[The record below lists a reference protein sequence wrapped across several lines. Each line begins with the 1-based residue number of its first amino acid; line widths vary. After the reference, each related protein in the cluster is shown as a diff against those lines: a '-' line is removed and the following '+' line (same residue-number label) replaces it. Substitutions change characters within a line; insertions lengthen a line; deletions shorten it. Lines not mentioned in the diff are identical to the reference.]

1 LKSGLTGDE
10 YPVGS
15 VNVQAVELVFLLLL
29 LFVIAFG
36 ALAGRL
42 KIPYPIVMVI
52 GGGLLALIPGIPQIK
67 LNPDVVFFI
76 FLPPLLNIAAWT
88 ISWREFANNL
98 VNTFFL
104 AFGLVFFTVL
114 GVAWAA
120 PHLFPGFDWK
130 AGLVLGA
137 VVAPTDTIAA
147 TSIAQRIG
155 LPKRISDI
163 LEGESLVND
172 ATGLLA
178 LEFGIA
184 ILVHNQTP
192 TVTEGVLR
200 LIYLTVGGLSVG
212 LLIGWITYHIERR
225 IDHAP
230 LEIALSVLVPYAAY
244 LAADAIRS
252 SGVLAV
258 VSSGIYLSRRSSEF
272 FSPSVRLQMWAFW
285 EAFTFIL
292 NGLVFVLIGF
302 QLRPVVAALGNLRAS
317 ALITYGVLFSLL
329 LIALR
334 LVWVF
339 PAARVAY
346 LIRTRFLHH
355 KLPKPPSRGV
365 LVTGWTGMRG
375 VIALAAAISLPQ
387 TLVNGAPFTQRN
399 LVIFLAF
406 SVILVTLV
414 FQGLTLPLFIRGLG
428 LANVASKNLEE
439 EEARQQIIEIA
450 LAYLEEAR
458 SKDDK
463 FEEMYTDLIGH
474 YQQRLNVAISECDD
488 ADVSQRHHRLT
499 DISSQ
504 LLRLERQTA
513 VRLRNEGRINDETL
527 REIERDLDL
536 REAGG
541 HPHAV

>member
-1 LKSGLTGDE
+1 
-10 YPVGS
+10 VGG
-15 VNVQAVELVFLLLL
+15 VNVQAVELIFLLLL

-36 ALAGRL
+36 ALARRL
-42 KIPYPIVMVI
+42 QIPYPIVLVI
-52 GGGLLALIPGIPQIK
+52 GGGLLALIPGIPRIT
-67 LNPDVVFFI
+67 LNPDVIFFI

-88 ISWREFANNL
+88 VSWREFSNNL
-98 VNTFFL
+98 VNTLFL

-120 PHLFPGFDWK
+120 PLLFPGFDWK

-147 TSIAQRIG
+147 TSIAHRIG

-192 TVTEGVLR
+192 TISGGILR
-200 LIYLTVGGLSVG
+200 LLYLTFVGLAVG
-212 LLIGWITYHIERR
+212 LLIGWIAYQVEHR

-230 LEIALSVLVPYAAY
+230 LEIALSILIPYAAY
-244 LAADAIRS
+244 LAANAVRA

-258 VSSGIYLSRRSSEF
+258 VASGMYLSRRSSEF
-272 FSPSVRLQMWAFW
+272 FSPSVRLQAWAFW
-285 EAFTFIL
+285 DAFTFVL
-292 NGLVFVLIGF
+292 NGLVFVLIGL
-302 QLRPVVAALGNLRAS
+302 QLRPVISSLGNLRTS
-317 ALITYGVLFSLL
+317 TLLMYGTLFSLL

-339 PAARVAY
+339 PGARVSY

-355 KLPKPPSRGV
+355 RLSKPEFRSV
-365 LVTGWTGMRG
+365 LVIGWTGMRG

-387 TLVNGAPFTQRN
+387 TLANGDPFTQRSM
-399 LVIFLAF
+399 VIFLAF

-428 LANVASKNLEE
+428 LANVASRNLEE
-439 EEARQQIIEIA
+439 EEARQQIIEVA

-488 ADVSQRHHRLT
+488 ANVSQRHQRLT
-499 DISSQ
+499 DISRQ
-504 LLRLERQTA
+504 LLQLERKTA